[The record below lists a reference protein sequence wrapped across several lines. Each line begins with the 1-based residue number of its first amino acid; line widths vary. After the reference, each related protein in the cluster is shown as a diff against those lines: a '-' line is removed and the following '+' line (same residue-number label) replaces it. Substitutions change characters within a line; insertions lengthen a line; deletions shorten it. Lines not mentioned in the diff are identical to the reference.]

1 MLSSYTIIFEDT
13 MVKNIVG
20 TPARGADFFDREELV
35 ALLWKR
41 LETGNILLAAP
52 RRFGKTSVMYRLLDR
67 PEPGWK
73 PIHVDAESIREPV
86 NFVIALLDALMR
98 DREMHRFLISSWQSL
113 GGWIRGL
120 LDGVEVG
127 TPWDV
132 SVKIELKE
140 KIQDTWQEKAEE
152 LLGRLCDYDRTLKIL
167 FIIDELP
174 LMLHLFR
181 DNEVS
186 DRDTRAFVYWFRKLR
201 TDPLIGLTNC
211 RFLVGGSV
219 GIDPYLSRLGA
230 IDSFNDF
237 ERITLSEISPA
248 MAETFMKD
256 LLMSREIALSNASL
270 KHCLSLI
277 GSPIPYF
284 IQVFVAEIAN
294 ELAQRPA
301 SLGPKRLEELYQDR
315 VLGASC
321 KSYFQHYYDRL
332 RYYDKEEEQAAKALL
347 RELAL
352 AYPESLSRAHMTA
365 VYRRTLG
372 ESATDDRFAG
382 LVGILENDFYI
393 RYRTEEGGY
402 IFASKVLCD
411 WWRRYYAF

>member
-1 MLSSYTIIFEDT
+1 
-13 MVKNIVG
+13 MVQNIVG
-20 TPARGADFFDREELV
+20 TPARGGDFFDREELV
-35 ALLWKR
+35 SLLWTR

-67 PEPGWK
+67 PDPGWK

-98 DREMHRFLISSWQSL
+98 DREMHRFLISSWRSL
-113 GGWIRGL
+113 GGWMRGL
-120 LDGVEVG
+120 LESVEVG

-132 SVKIELKE
+132 NVKIKLKE
-140 KIQDTWQEKAEE
+140 KIQATWPEKAEE
-152 LLGRLCDYDRTLKIL
+152 LLGRLCDYDERRKVL

-174 LMLHLFR
+174 VMLHLFH

-186 DRDTRAFVYWFRKLR
+186 DRDTRAFLYWFRKLR

-219 GIDPYLSRLGA
+219 GIEPYLSRLGA

-237 ERITLSEISPA
+237 ERITLPEIA
-248 MAETFMKD
+248 LAAAEAFLKS
-256 LLMSREIALSNASL
+256 LLENREIALSDAAL

-294 ELAQRPA
+294 EFAQRPGPI
-301 SLGPKRLEELYQDR
+301 GPKRLDDLYQTR
-315 VLGASC
+315 VMGASC
-321 KSYFQHYYDRL
+321 KGYFQHYYDRL

-347 RELAL
+347 MDLAL
-352 AYPESLSRAHMTA
+352 AYPKSLSRAHMKA
-365 VYRRTLG
+365 AHRRILG
-372 ESATDDRFAG
+372 ETATDDQFSG
-382 LVGILENDFYI
+382 LIGILENDFYI
-393 RYRTEEGGY
+393 RYRTEEKGY
-402 IFASKVLCD
+402 TFASKILCD